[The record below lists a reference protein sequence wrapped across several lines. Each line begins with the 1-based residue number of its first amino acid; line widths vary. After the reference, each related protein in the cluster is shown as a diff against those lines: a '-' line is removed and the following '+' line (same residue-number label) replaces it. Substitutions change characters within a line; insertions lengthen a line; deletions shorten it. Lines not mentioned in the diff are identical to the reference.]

1 MIPMANYSIFPSI
14 TPDNEPFVDDSYS
27 KAELERME
35 WQEIRAIATEYDT
48 DEINGRSDRQEMES
62 WLEGKQRL

>member
-1 MIPMANYSIFPSI
+1 MANYSIFPSI

-35 WQEIRAIATEYDT
+35 YSELQSIAANHPTDNVHGRMSQEKLIDGLTGEKRI
-48 DEINGRSDRQEMES
+48 
-62 WLEGKQRL
+62 

>member
-1 MIPMANYSIFPSI
+1 MTKVFPSI
-14 TPDNEPFVDDSYS
+14 LPSGDDEFVDNKYS
-27 KAELERME
+27 AKELARME

>member
-1 MIPMANYSIFPSI
+1 MTKVFPSI
-14 TPDNEPFVDDSYS
+14 LPGKDDPFVDDSYS

-62 WLEGKQRL
+62 WLEGRERL

>member
-1 MIPMANYSIFPSI
+1 MSSNPPKWSPAIIPDS
-14 TPDNEPFVDDSYS
+14 DEPFVDDSYS

-35 WQEIRAIATEYDT
+35 WQEIRQIATEYDT

-62 WLEGKQRL
+62 WLEGRERL

>member
-1 MIPMANYSIFPSI
+1 MANYSIFPSI

-27 KAELERME
+27 KAE
-35 WQEIRAIATEYDT
+35 AIATEYDT

-62 WLEGKQRL
+62 WLEGRERL